1 MTSWLRSSFVRSALT
16 AALAC
21 LSVSAA
27 AQSGERF
34 RVNQLGK
41 PQVRGMSA
49 TEAQALSSRVQR
61 LVDILQAQP
70 QLGRPTAPHCVF
82 LYSSIESSVYPDTG
96 LAGASI
102 AIGFPQQSSRDGTCA
117 KVPPDS
123 ITVRINDVSKV
134 YSCLDPIGGLE
145 RCHVP
150 AFSPGPAGFLEH
162 RGAKSIVYLL
172 VPPGQSLVV
181 PLTKE
186 HYLRA
191 YESEWLQQ
199 LEKMGAS
206 DTPPGSPEQE
216 LERWLREE
224 KPKLVALNEQAL
236 KGMAPYMTPAEY
248 EKAKCEM
255 MQSVEDQERIK
266 RQELAALRG
275 ASGPDPRL
283 LSEDQRLRQNLADL
297 RKRLAS
303 MTPSELAA
311 PACIEDRNANPTAPF
326 WSAGDV
332 CLPQSELGS
341 PNPRLLG
348 RVAPSHG
355 AIRSI
360 CISATS
366 GATVGVLPY
375 IHQSKLEAL
384 NGMDFAAKAAVAR
397 P

>member
-1 MTSWLRSSFVRSALT
+1 MTSWLRSPSARSALA

-34 RVNQLGK
+34 RVNQLVQ

-49 TEAQALSSRVQR
+49 VEAHALRIRVQR

-70 QLGRPTAPHCVF
+70 QVGRPTAPHCVF
-82 LYSSIESSVYPDTG
+82 LYSSIESGVYPDTG

-102 AIGFPQQSSRDGTCA
+102 AIGFPQQSSRDGTCP
-117 KVPPDS
+117 KVPADS
-123 ITVRINDVSKV
+123 ITVRINDVSKL

-150 AFSPGPAGFLEH
+150 AFESGPAGFLEH
-162 RGAKSIVYLL
+162 RGGKSTLYLL
-172 VPPGQSLVV
+172 VPPGERLVL

-186 HYLRA
+186 RYLKA

-199 LEKMGAS
+199 LKDMGAP
-206 DTPPGSPEQE
+206 DTPLGTPEQE
-216 LERWLREE
+216 LDRWLRDE

-248 EKAKCEM
+248 DKAKREM
-255 MQSVEDQERIK
+255 MKSVEDQERIK
-266 RQELAALRG
+266 REEMAAMRG
-275 ASGPDPRL
+275 SGRSDPRL
-283 LSEDQRLRQNLADL
+283 LSADLQLRQNLVDL
-297 RKRLAS
+297 RKKLAS
-303 MTPSELAA
+303 LTPAERAA
-311 PACIEDRNANPTAPF
+311 PACIDDRNQNPTAPF

-341 PNPRLLG
+341 PNPQLLG
-348 RVAPSHG
+348 KVAPPQG
-355 AIRSI
+355 VIRSI
-360 CISATS
+360 FISATS
-366 GATVGVLPY
+366 GATVGVLPH
-375 IHQSKLEAL
+375 IHQYKLEVL
-384 NGMDFAAKAAVAR
+384 DGMDFAAMAAVAR
-397 P
+397 Q

>member
-1 MTSWLRSSFVRSALT
+1 MTSWLRSSFVRSALA

-27 AQSGERF
+27 AKSDERF
-34 RVNQLGK
+34 RVNPLGE

-49 TEAQALSSRVQR
+49 AEAQSLRSRVQH

-70 QLGRPTAPHCVF
+70 QLGRPAAPHCVF
-82 LYSSIESSVYPDTG
+82 LYSSIESGVYPDTG

-102 AIGFPQQSSRDGTCA
+102 AIGFPQQSSRDETCP
-117 KVPPDS
+117 KVPADS
-123 ITVRINDVSKV
+123 VTVRINDVSKV

-150 AFSPGPAGFLEH
+150 AFSPGPAGFLVH
-162 RGAKSIVYLL
+162 RGAKSILYLL
-172 VPPGQSLVV
+172 VPPGERLLV

-186 HYLRA
+186 RYLRA

-199 LEKMGAS
+199 LKNLGAS
-206 DTPPGSPEQE
+206 DTPPGTPEEE
-216 LERWLREE
+216 LERWLRED

-236 KGMAPYMTPAEY
+236 KGMAPYMTPAEH
-248 EKAKCEM
+248 EQAKREM

-266 RQELAALRG
+266 RQEMAALRR

-283 LSEDQRLRQNLADL
+283 LSEGQRLRQNLADL
-297 RKRLAS
+297 RKEIAS
-303 MTPSELAA
+303 MTPSELSA
-311 PACIEDRNANPTAPF
+311 PACIEDRNANPSAPF

-332 CLPQSELGS
+332 CLPQGEIGS
-341 PNPRLLG
+341 PNPKLLG
-348 RVAPSHG
+348 RHSPPRG

-360 CISATS
+360 FISATS
-366 GATVGVLPY
+366 GATIGVLPY
-375 IHQSKLEAL
+375 IHQYKLEVL
-384 NGMDFAAKAAVAR
+384 DGMDFAAIAAVAR
-397 P
+397 Q